1 MTLRFDQFTAV
12 FPEGY
17 DDWTLIPREDNSLS
31 VEDDTENIENT
42 KKPLRK
48 DKIIT
53 NFEDFMVYIN
63 SEPFSE

>member
-1 MTLRFDQFTAV
+1 MTLRFDQFTTV

-17 DDWTLIPREDNSLS
+17 DDWTLIPKGDIPLS
-31 VEDDTENIENT
+31 EEDDTEKIENT
-42 KKPLRK
+42 KKPFRK

>member
-1 MTLRFDQFTAV
+1 MTMRFNQFTAV

-17 DDWTLIPREDNSLS
+17 DDWTLIRRGDIPLS
-31 VEDDTENIENT
+31 EEDDIENIENT
-42 KKPLRK
+42 KKLLRK

-53 NFEDFMVYIN
+53 NFEDFMAYIN